1 MVSNTVRGNAE
12 LNAAMAR
19 VSARLEE
26 YMKPP
31 QNSGPVGKVLSYAAS
46 SRGKLLRP
54 RLMLIAAQ
62 LGAEYKESSDDL
74 THVAAVLEM
83 IHMASLIHDDIIDDS
98 ALRRGRATVQA
109 KFGKDVAVYTGD
121 FLLARVLRLSAA
133 KEKLCK
139 LQHHYADAVERLC
152 LGEMGQDLNRYNA
165 GLTVEEYLNHVRG
178 KTAALF
184 VIACGAGAEITGCAP
199 ETVTVMEQIG
209 ERLGMLFQ
217 VRDDLL
223 DFTARED
230 TLGKPAGIDFIEGI
244 YTLPILYTLRDPAT
258 SQPMRRLM
266 ERNAAGEADEHL
278 PGELEKLVEAAG
290 ALDKTRSLMHTY
302 EQEIRNLAK
311 QLPETE
317 AREMLLELVGEMT
330 CV

>member
-12 LNAAMAR
+12 LDAAMAE

-31 QNSGPVGKVLSYAAS
+31 ANSGPVGRVLSYAAS
-46 SRGKLLRP
+46 SRGKMLRP

-62 LGAEYKESSDDL
+62 LGAEYKERADDL
-74 THVAAVLEM
+74 AHGAAVLEM

-109 KFGKDVAVYTGD
+109 RFGKDVAVYTGD

-139 LQHHYADAVERLC
+139 LQHQYADAVEHLC

-165 GLTVEEYLNHVRG
+165 DLTVEQYLDHVRG

-184 VIACGAGAEITGCAP
+184 MIACGAGAEIAGCSP

-209 ERLGMLFQ
+209 EKLGMLFQ

-223 DFTARED
+223 DFTAGED
-230 TLGKPAGIDFIEGI
+230 ALGKSAGIDFIEGI
-244 YTLPILYTLRDPAT
+244 YTLPVLYTMQDPAA

-266 ERNAAGEADEHL
+266 ERNAAGKADGRL
-278 PGELEKLVEAAG
+278 PGELAKLVEMAG
-290 ALDKTRSLMHTY
+290 ALDKTRSLMRTY
-302 EQEIRNLAK
+302 EGEIQNLVK
-311 QLPETE
+311 QLPG
-317 AREMLLELVGEMT
+317 AKVREMLLELTGELT